1 MPNQKNIKNVE
12 QLVDK
17 ISKARSI
24 YFTDYLGLN
33 VSDVT
38 VLRKKFFENNV
49 EYLVVKNTLLK
60 IASQENDIELS
71 EELFAGSTA
80 IALSY
85 EEPVAA
91 AKVIKDFLKDHD
103 LPTVKGLIFEGVYHE
118 AGQFEKFANL
128 PSKEESL
135 TILAIMLNS
144 PMQNLAKVLISSMV
158 KVVNVLEAVKNSKN
172 IEN

>member
-1 MPNQKNIKNVE
+1 MPNQKNIKDVE
-12 QLVDK
+12 QLTDK
-17 ISKARSI
+17 LSKAKSI

-38 VLRKKFFENNV
+38 ELRKKFFENNV
-49 EYLVVKNTLLK
+49 EYIVVKNTLLK
-60 IASQENDIELS
+60 IASQKNDIDLS
-71 EELFAGSTA
+71 EDLFAGSTA

-91 AKVIKDFLKDHD
+91 AKIIKSFLKDHE
-103 LPTVKGLIFEGVYHE
+103 LPTVKGLVFEGTYHE

-135 TILAIMLNS
+135 TVLAIMLNS
-144 PMQNLAKVLISSMV
+144 PMQNLASVLSSLMV
-158 KVVNVLEAVKNSKN
+158 KVVNVLEAVKNNKN

>member
-12 QLVDK
+12 QLVEK

-38 VLRKKFFENNV
+38 ALRKKFFENNV

-71 EELFAGSTA
+71 EDLFAGSTA
-80 IALSY
+80 IAMSY

-91 AKVIKDFLKDHD
+91 AKVIKSFLKDHD
-103 LPTVKGLIFEGVYHE
+103 LPTVKGLVFEGVYHE
-118 AGQFEKFANL
+118 ASQFEKFANL

-135 TILAIMLNS
+135 AILAIMLNS

-158 KVVNVLEAVKNSKN
+158 KVVNVLEAVKNSKS